1 MRNSCCEDGQ
11 ADADGRTDGEDG
23 GVMHPAFISSIF
35 PSLLFSVS
43 LFGTRKEGRKEGR
56 KERREGRS
64 SGRGNKE
71 VLSRLRLWWRR
82 SVGGD
87 VGKSGGGLTNDR
99 LNDLPF
105 TVLRPF
111 SRRPRV
117 TLSFTAQ
124 IQPERRPRPFAS
136 LVRLSSN

>member
-105 TVLRPF
+105 TVRWFVLPTPSRDIIVYRPNSTREATATVRF
-111 SRRPRV
+111 VS
-117 TLSFTAQ
+117 SF
-124 IQPERRPRPFAS
+124 IF
-136 LVRLSSN
+136 